1 MLLLFCY
8 EFIIFVIFY
17 ENYNKLKILQ
27 NNNKYKFKFDNE
39 KMISNFLK
47 NMIISQ
53 KIIINF
59 IKFKIK
65 KINIKK
71 YLLIKV

>member
-27 NNNKYKFKFDNE
+27 KNNKYKFKFDNE
-39 KMISNFLK
+39 KND
-47 NMIISQ
+47 
-53 KIIINF
+53 
-59 IKFKIK
+59 
-65 KINIKK
+65 
-71 YLLIKV
+71 

>member
-1 MLLLFCY
+1 
-8 EFIIFVIFY
+8 
-17 ENYNKLKILQ
+17 
-27 NNNKYKFKFDNE
+27 
-39 KMISNFLK
+39 MISNFVK
-47 NMIISQ
+47 NMIIYQ

-59 IKFKIK
+59 IKFKRK